1 MLRKAIVPGL
11 ALFGFAAL
19 LCFPP
24 ACKSQEPNPDHFTDK
39 GVETFSGVRQ
49 AAKPAIKADNKTQS
63 ATKQAKLTQPT
74 VRSTKAS
81 RSTGKKS
88 ASSASGK

>member
-24 ACKSQEPNPDHFTDK
+24 SCKAQEPNPDHFSDK
-39 GVETFSGVRQ
+39 GVETFSGARQ
-49 AAKPAIKADNKTQS
+49 TAKPAVKADNKTQV
-63 ATKQAKLTQPT
+63 AAKQTNLTQPT
-74 VRSTKAS
+74 VRSTKTS
-81 RSTGKKS
+81 RSSSKKS